1 MDGAEIPQELRLAS
15 LAVPS
20 QRVGN
25 HGSEMVTYAGS
36 WQWNRGSQPWR
47 KSCLRIMAEATSQSQ
62 SVRRKPPQHGPYILR
77 KLVANL
83 PLSADGD
90 SADVRITCVEV
101 WNGNLYV
108 GTSAAEIIHFV
119 LLPPEPDDPSEE
131 PTAIIA
137 SRLEPPHNDSN
148 GPGVQQILLLPSI
161 GKACVLCN
169 NTLSIYSLPELS
181 PDSTFKPISCLWVGG
196 VDLNEHVD
204 ASPDDGV
211 VVVIGLKK
219 RLRLVQISENSP
231 PKAIKAIEYGGC
243 LVSVRRDTFSCAADA
258 HSYALLDIVHQQKI
272 GLFPISS
279 LDPDAGDVGG
289 AAENLAT
296 VPNAPSRSVS
306 NASPHPRGH
315 ENQRGHARS
324 TSLNVL
330 GIGSPSSRTA
340 SPRPALQ
347 RHGFDVPES
356 LSRDLSP
363 APPRSPGHAPM
374 GNESSE
380 RASSHPRSGATSPDK
395 PLPQPPPEDSVQVEE
410 LPLPQ
415 PPPFVPLK
423 PHVASPNPNE
433 FLLTVGTTPLDQGV
447 GMFVNLDGDMCR
459 GSIQFSSYPD
469 AIVVDGTGIDLSAS
483 MSPDMNAEEGYVLA
497 AVHQET
503 DGSMAYG
510 VEIQRWDVDPS
521 AAEVDKYWLDFD
533 RLGLPGHNKGSHIP
547 TPIGM
552 RTVIQ
557 PYDLLIPEVGAALT
571 MLPLQLNPS
580 GNAVETVSEATKAQK
595 RADREF
601 AERLSKLQSQTVVW
615 TGDQIW
621 WTVRNPLVTRL
632 DARIEEAQYTLTG
645 DETRIQPNRGLLE
658 RLLGDIRGQEPRNE
672 AEYLSLIYIRQK
684 ASLLLFMD
692 VVLRTQADGIILEN
706 EKRITEQALMEG
718 EMDPRVVLSLM
729 PILNQEVVQGAE
741 GIQIYGGI
749 TTLVEQFLHQNDLST
764 VSKNASGPF
773 RDNLLQF
780 VKRYLQFWR
789 RRKGMASVTN
799 DPYVFRTV
807 DAALLHILLLLD
819 QGSPRGTS
827 SPSPHRTE
835 LYDLL
840 DREVEC
846 FDRAV
851 ELLEHFKR
859 LFLLS
864 RLYQGNC
871 KASVK
876 ASKVLATWKRII
888 EGEEDKGSELV
899 DGEHRV
905 RDYLTKIRDQALVE
919 EYGTWLANRNPKLGV
934 KVFADDQSRVK
945 FEPTRAVALLKEKAP
960 GAVKEY
966 LEYLVFDIKK
976 HPQYVNELIA
986 FYLDTVIT
994 ELESKPESRATL
1006 SQSYETYRILEP
1018 PKPTYYSFI
1027 IDNGLD
1033 VEWWSARL
1041 RLLQLLGD
1049 TSSYDVDAVLSRL
1062 QPYEQ
1067 ELVSEMIILNGRRE
1081 RHEEALKLLTHGLG
1095 DYNTALNYCLY
1106 GYASIHRPITAGA
1119 PPVSHSQIPIRAEQ
1133 SRMLGFLLQEFL
1145 KIEDLSQRVERT
1157 SELLERFGGW
1167 LDVADVLAILPN
1179 EWSVDIRAC
1188 STLGLGA
1195 CAPEGA
1201 SNASDITADVLTTTS
1216 PSRTPASY
1224 LSNTLLYL
1232 ESLNTKMQRRMLT
1245 KDEEASAQNE
1255 DLEVRREDQEK
1266 INRFSSLHQKE
1277 EILEEELRAKI
1288 KEKEDLEEISG
1299 ELELVDE
1306 EEKVPY
1312 KVGDCFVSLPQP
1324 QVLELLGSSTET
1336 IDGEVEALKSKLEG
1350 IQEEMGELKKALYGR
1365 FGRSINL
1372 ET

>member
-1 MDGAEIPQELRLAS
+1 
-15 LAVPS
+15 
-20 QRVGN
+20 
-25 HGSEMVTYAGS
+25 
-36 WQWNRGSQPWR
+36 
-47 KSCLRIMAEATSQSQ
+47 
-62 SVRRKPPQHGPYILR
+62 
-77 KLVANL
+77 
-83 PLSADGD
+83 
-90 SADVRITCVEV
+90 
-101 WNGNLYV
+101 V

-119 LLPPEPDDPSEE
+119 LLPPESDDPAEE

-181 PDSTFKPISCLWVGG
+181 PDSTFKPIGCLWVGG
-196 VDLNEHVD
+196 VDLNENVD

-258 HSYALLDIVHQQKI
+258 HSYALLDVVHQQKI

-289 AAENLAT
+289 AAEHLAT
-296 VPNAPSRSVS
+296 VPSAPSRSVS
-306 NASPHPRGH
+306 NASPHPRGT
-315 ENQRGHARS
+315 EEQRGHVRS

-340 SPRPALQ
+340 SPRPPVQ
-347 RHGFDVPES
+347 RYGFDVPES

-363 APPRSPGHAPM
+363 APPPSPGRGPM
-374 GNESSE
+374 GRERPE
-380 RASSHPRSGATSPDK
+380 RAASHPRSGATSPDK
-395 PLPQPPPEDSVQVEE
+395 PLPLPPLGGDTVQVDEP
-410 LPLPQ
+410 PLPQ
-415 PPPFVPLK
+415 APPFVPLK

-469 AIVVDGTGIDLSAS
+469 AIAVDGSGIDLSAS

-497 AVHQET
+497 AVHRET
-503 DGSMAYG
+503 DGSMTYG

-521 AAEVDKYWLDFD
+521 AGEVDKYWLDFS
-533 RLGLPGHNKGSHIP
+533 RLGLPVYNKGSYIS

-557 PYDLLIPEVGAALT
+557 PYDLVIPEVGAALT
-571 MLPLQLNPS
+571 MLPLQLESS
-580 GNAVETVSEATKAQK
+580 GNADEKVPGAATAQK
-595 RADREF
+595 SADREF
-601 AERLSKLQSQTVVW
+601 AERLSKLQSQTVIW

-632 DARIEEAQYTLTG
+632 DSRIEEAQYALTAG
-645 DETRIQPNRGLLE
+645 DGTRIQPNRGLLE

-692 VVLRTQADGIILEN
+692 VVLRTKADGIVLEN
-706 EKRITEQALMEG
+706 EKRITEQALIEG

-729 PILNQEVVQGAE
+729 PILNQEVVQGSE

-749 TTLVEQFLHQNDLST
+749 TTLVEQFLRQNDLST

-789 RRKGMASVTN
+789 RKKGMASVTN

-819 QGSPRGTS
+819 QGSPKGTS

-835 LYDLL
+835 LYDLV

-851 ELLEHFKR
+851 ALLEHFKR

-888 EGEEDKGSELV
+888 EGEEDKGGELV

-976 HPQYVNELIA
+976 
-986 FYLDTVIT
+986 
-994 ELESKPESRATL
+994 
-1006 SQSYETYRILEP
+1006 
-1018 PKPTYYSFI
+1018 
-1027 IDNGLD
+1027 
-1033 VEWWSARL
+1033 
-1041 RLLQLLGD
+1041 
-1049 TSSYDVDAVLSRL
+1049 
-1062 QPYEQ
+1062 
-1067 ELVSEMIILNGRRE
+1067 
-1081 RHEEALKLLTHGLG
+1081 
-1095 DYNTALNYCLY
+1095 
-1106 GYASIHRPITAGA
+1106 
-1119 PPVSHSQIPIRAEQ
+1119 
-1133 SRMLGFLLQEFL
+1133 
-1145 KIEDLSQRVERT
+1145 
-1157 SELLERFGGW
+1157 
-1167 LDVADVLAILPN
+1167 
-1179 EWSVDIRAC
+1179 
-1188 STLGLGA
+1188 
-1195 CAPEGA
+1195 
-1201 SNASDITADVLTTTS
+1201 
-1216 PSRTPASY
+1216 
-1224 LSNTLLYL
+1224 
-1232 ESLNTKMQRRMLT
+1232 
-1245 KDEEASAQNE
+1245 
-1255 DLEVRREDQEK
+1255 VRQ
-1266 INRFSSLHQKE
+1266 Q
-1277 EILEEELRAKI
+1277 
-1288 KEKEDLEEISG
+1288 
-1299 ELELVDE
+1299 
-1306 EEKVPY
+1306 
-1312 KVGDCFVSLPQP
+1312 
-1324 QVLELLGSSTET
+1324 LELLCSF
-1336 IDGEVEALKSKLEG
+1336 
-1350 IQEEMGELKKALYGR
+1350 Y
-1365 FGRSINL
+1365 
-1372 ET
+1372 